1 MAIDAAEPFFTPAEE
16 RELAGYLVLHRCALR
31 SVETLLVN
39 MNDCYAQLAE
49 VNPIEHI
56 KCRLKSADS
65 IAAKLA
71 GRGLPVTA
79 RSAIDNLT
87 DIAGARVIC
96 CYSKDIDEIVAA
108 ITGHEE
114 LEVVTAKD
122 YVTQPKP
129 SGYRSYHLVVRVWPG
144 GHFGTTPCP
153 VEIQI
158 RTAAMDFWASLE
170 HRVRY
175 KFHGDIPDHLSK
187 ELRACADKTHE
198 LDERLY
204 LIHELVDL
212 INE

>member
-1 MAIDAAEPFFTPAEE
+1 MAINATMQEFSPTEE
-16 RELAGYLVLHRCALR
+16 RELMGYLVLYRCALR

-39 MNDCYAQLAE
+39 MNDCYTELAE
-49 VNPIEHI
+49 LNPIEHI
-56 KCRLKSADS
+56 KVRLKSVDS
-65 IAAKLA
+65 IANKLA
-71 GRGLPVTA
+71 SRGLPVTA

-96 CYSKDIDEIVAA
+96 CYAKDIDEIVAGIKA
-108 ITGHEE
+108 HAE
-114 LEVVTAKD
+114 LEVVAEKD
-122 YVTQPKP
+122 YVAQPKP
-129 SGYRSYHLVVRVWPG
+129 SGYRSYHMVVRVSPG
-144 GHFGTTPCP
+144 GHFGATPCA

-175 KFHGDIPDHLSK
+175 KFKGDVPDHLSK
-187 ELRACADKTHE
+187 ELRVCAEKTHE